1 MDSNIISSASWPNS
15 QATNATVRGSSAS
28 TTSSSKRLSQNE
40 RILQLL
46 EGLQPNRLSLL
57 TILIKVLDPSEKDF
71 SKVYSEMDDI
81 KDDLR
86 GSIKSITP
94 EFLVRWEIN
103 STIGEAMDKRTPI
116 LTKVLL
122 TAAQTD
128 RAVKENIVKDSSTA
142 CKVMITQLAKQRSNH
157 SIPPGSEKSS

>member
-1 MDSNIISSASWPNS
+1 
-15 QATNATVRGSSAS
+15 
-28 TTSSSKRLSQNE
+28 
-40 RILQLL
+40 
-46 EGLQPNRLSLL
+46 
-57 TILIKVLDPSEKDF
+57 
-71 SKVYSEMDDI
+71 MDDI

-103 STIGEAMDKRTPI
+103 STVGEAMDKRTLI

-128 RAVKENIVKDSSTA
+128 HTVKENIVKDSSTVCTISYLHHSPLMYRYFAMITKA
-142 CKVMITQLAKQRSNH
+142 CKVMITQLAKQCSNH
-157 SIPPGSEKSS
+157 SILPGSEKSS